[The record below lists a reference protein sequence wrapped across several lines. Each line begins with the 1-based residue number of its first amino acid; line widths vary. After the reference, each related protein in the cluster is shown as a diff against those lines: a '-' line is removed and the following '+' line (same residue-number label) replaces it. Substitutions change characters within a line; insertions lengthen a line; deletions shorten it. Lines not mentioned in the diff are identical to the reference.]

1 MERGLFEVLPAALRK
16 AAGIDLAVL
25 KAYVSKVAA
34 RAPISAI
41 QAIGRRTSP

>member
-16 AAGIDLAVL
+16 AAGIDLAML
-25 KAYVSKVAA
+25 EGYVSKVVA

-41 QAIGRRTSP
+41 QAMGRRTSP